1 MGYAML
7 VWFFFSKGAADEK
20 ADEKNFQ
27 KVGNLQVA
35 HSVPS
40 NRRSETGKCMLDV

>member
-1 MGYAML
+1 ML

-20 ADEKNFQ
+20 ADEKKFQ